1 MAEPG
6 APYTEVSSPSDLS
19 AAVYA
24 IRRHFRVSFGDSA
37 GPVEGWVPCAV
48 PLTFQVPASFP
59 RITFRTSLPYWLLD
73 WSSSRDLVRSAT
85 ASKIRRRPWILGTPG
100 PWAGACARARASD
113 CLLGQGR
120 PLSPTPGGSRGFR
133 VRLKP
138 GKPGFR
144 NLRGLDSPSL
154 AGGVHISSLGRAP
167 VTPTPDAGG

>member
-59 RITFRTSLPYWLLD
+59 QITFRTSLPYWLLD

-100 PWAGACARARASD
+100 PWAGACARARVRRTA
-113 CLLGQGR
+113 CLARAGH
-120 PLSPTPGGSRGFR
+120 SPPPPEDRG
-133 VRLKP
+133 VSES
-138 GKPGFR
+138 G
-144 NLRGLDSPSL
+144 
-154 AGGVHISSLGRAP
+154 
-167 VTPTPDAGG
+167 